1 MAALFVLLS
10 LTCRCELG
18 IIRKG
23 MWKAGE
29 SHMKLTDEEQVELD
43 RFLLKYRGHEK
54 IQEMRRY
61 IQHGAITTYDHAER
75 VTALCFLLNRRWHLG
90 ADERALVL
98 GAFMHDFYLYD
109 WHVNDKSHRLH
120 GYHHPDTSCE
130 NAIRYFHVDAQVQQM
145 IRSHM
150 WPLTI
155 THVPGSREAWILC
168 LADKYISLSETL
180 LCRHAKH

>member
-1 MAALFVLLS
+1 M
-10 LTCRCELG
+10 C
-18 IIRKG
+18 
-23 MWKAGE
+23 KAGE
-29 SHMKLTDEEQVELD
+29 VHMKLTDREQTELD
-43 RFLLKYRGHEK
+43 HFLRAYRTHEK

-75 VTALCFLLNRRWHLG
+75 VTTMCFWLNRRLHLG

-98 GAFMHDFYLYD
+98 GAYLHDFYLYD

-130 NAIRYFHVDAQVQQM
+130 NAVHYFHVDQRIQQM

-155 THVPGSREAWILC
+155 TRVPVSREAWILC
-168 LADKYISLSETL
+168 LADKYISISETL
-180 LCRHAKH
+180 LYRRAKKHSYS